1 MKDCVYYIM
10 IVDEIGKSTT
20 DPMVCFSSE
29 EAAEEAAKEQGLQN
43 YWIFEWDVS

>member
-10 IVDEIGKSTT
+10 IVDETGKSTT
-20 DPMVCFSSE
+20 NPMVCFSSE
-29 EAAEEAAKEQGLQN
+29 EAAEEAAKKQGLQN